1 MSEPKKPQPAG
12 KAKAEARKARLA
24 AALRS
29 NLLKRKEKATPK
41 EAPRDRNEGETALGA
56 KE

>member
-1 MSEPKKPQPAG
+1 MSEPKKPQSAG
-12 KAKAEARKARLA
+12 KAKAEVRKARLA

-41 EAPRDRNEGETALGA
+41 EAPKDRNEGRQR
-56 KE
+56 

>member
-1 MSEPKKPQPAG
+1 MSEPKKPQPAK

-41 EAPRDRNEGETALGA
+41 EAPRDRNEGRQR
-56 KE
+56 